1 MTHYLVVP
9 QWQGSPSARAM
20 QLIDGAEAIAG
31 DLPRAATTILDVP
44 AEAGDAL
51 GTSVHRLSSLQ
62 RVREQM
68 LAALEHHAE
77 PVLTIGGDGGVALT
91 AIEHAIARHPGLAVV
106 WLNAHP
112 ALNDPESTPSGA
124 FAGMALRAALGDGV
138 SGLSLAAG
146 TLTSERTVIAGARA
160 FDEAELDL
168 ISRNDIRSI
177 SVDDLRDPQSLAEA
191 VTSTG
196 AAAVYAH
203 VGLDVLDP
211 AELAGTAHPEPFGA
225 TVADVTAALGALRAT
240 VPLVGASLTGYS
252 PASPS
257 AANDDL
263 GPILRLIGALA

>member
-20 QLIDGAEAIAG
+20 QLIDGAQAIAG
-31 DLPRAATTILDVP
+31 DLPRSATTILDVP

-68 LAALEHHAE
+68 LSALEPHTE
-77 PVLTIGGDGGVALT
+77 PVLTIGGDGGVALA
-91 AIEHAIARHPGLAVV
+91 AIEHAISRHPGLAVV

-112 ALNDPESTPSGA
+112 ALNDPASTPSGA

-138 SGLSLAAG
+138 PGLSLAAG
-146 TLTSERTVIAGARA
+146 TLSSARTVVAGARA
-160 FDEAELDL
+160 FDDAEVAL
-168 ISRNDIRSI
+168 IAGRGIRSV
-177 SVDDLRDPQSLAEA
+177 SVDDLRDPRSLADAVRSTEAEA
-191 VTSTG
+191 VY
-196 AAAVYAH
+196 VH

-225 TVADVTAALGALRAT
+225 TVGDVTAALGALRGA

-252 PASPS
+252 PASS
-257 AANDDL
+257 AAANDDL

>member
-31 DLPRAATTILDVP
+31 DLPRTATTILDVP
-44 AEAGDAL
+44 TEAGDAL

-68 LAALEHHAE
+68 RAALEPHAD

-91 AIEHAIARHPGLAVV
+91 AMEHAATRHPGLAVV

-112 ALNDPESTPSGA
+112 ALNDPASTPSGA

-138 SGLSLAAG
+138 PGLALAVG
-146 TLTSERTVIAGARA
+146 TLTPQRTVIAGARS
-160 FDEAELDL
+160 FDEAELAL
-168 ISRNDIRSI
+168 VSSHDIRAV
-177 SVDDLRDPQSLAEA
+177 SVDDLRDPQSLADAVQDTGAEA
-191 VTSTG
+191 VY
-196 AAAVYAH
+196 VH

-211 AELAGTAHPEPFGA
+211 AELTGTAHPEPFGP
-225 TVADVTAALGALRAT
+225 TVAEVTAALGALRAA

-252 PASPS
+252 PASPA

-263 GPILRLIGALA
+263 GPILRLVGALA